1 MNDSATDMFISM
13 DTYVQGNETFEAYKQ
28 VAYSC
33 VHAYRMP
40 YLIFTLDCR

>member
-13 DTYVQGNETFEAYKQ
+13 DTYVQGNETFEAYRQ

-33 VHAYRMP
+33 VHPPAHPPKLASR
-40 YLIFTLDCR
+40 